1 MYERMRVQV
10 SGKHYALPM
19 QSVVEVVGL
28 AHTTPVPRGPRLLV
42 GLMHLRGQIVLVVD
56 LDVALYG
63 KDIERALLP
72 DEPLLVVRG
81 AETLIALRV
90 DEVVG
95 PTSDDHDEPIDLGK
109 ILAQLAEE

>member
-10 SGKHYALPM
+10 SGKQYALPM

-28 AHTTPVPRGPRLLV
+28 AHTTPVPRGPRSLV

-56 LDVALYG
+56 LDVALFG
-63 KDIERALLP
+63 KELERALLP

-81 AETLIALRV
+81 ADTLIGLRV
-90 DEVVG
+90 DEVLG
-95 PTSDDHDEPIDLGK
+95 PTSDDGDEPIDLAK
-109 ILAQLAEE
+109 IVARLQEE